1 MSEDTSEERE
11 HEAPPDAGDEG
22 DEVPELAPEDEAA
35 VRALLK
41 RSFDIGA
48 KDHAPPPDA
57 ALVRG
62 FQERVR
68 RRSKGKFYGDGWST
82 AQSRVSVALVAALM
96 LLIAALVYLA
106 MGPVGVSP

>member
-1 MSEDTSEERE
+1 MSDEDHDEARE
-11 HEAPPDAGDEG
+11 DAPVEG
-22 DEVPELAPEDEAA
+22 GGEDDDVPELAPEDEEAM
-35 VRALLK
+35 RALLK

-48 KDHAPPPDA
+48 KAHAPPPEA
-57 ALVRG
+57 AIVRG

-82 AQSRVSVALVAALM
+82 TQSRVSVALVAALM
-96 LLIAALVYLA
+96 LFIAALVYVS